1 MTGIN
6 AVEQH
11 REDLRDLAESDLPAA
26 NLAEKLLT
34 IADETE
40 D

>member
-1 MTGIN
+1 MKDVIGPH
-6 AVEQH
+6 QG
-11 REDLRDLAESDLPAA
+11 DLEDLAETDLPAA
-26 NLAEKLLT
+26 DLAEKLLV

>member
-1 MTGIN
+1 MIGAEERT
-6 AVEQH
+6 
-11 REDLRDLAESDLPAA
+11 DLEALAETDLPAA
-26 NLAEKLLT
+26 NLAEKLLV